1 MPLRKKEPRLFEVVI
16 GEKESHAAAVG
27 EYADFVEVLLGGAEI
42 AGMAEVRG
50 ASQEGAG
57 KMIKGTCAAES

>member
-1 MPLRKKEPRLFEVVI
+1 MNRAVVLAI
-16 GEKESHAAAVG
+16 VLAVACSHHG
-27 EYADFVEVLLGGAEI
+27 SDADFVEVLLGGAEI